1 MLPQYEIKVNLN
13 KNAQGDFPAKK
24 KKKESCN
31 DVLCITDKNEGIIY
45 HMSAL

>member
-24 KKKESCN
+24 KKKSHVMMFCASP
-31 DVLCITDKNEGIIY
+31 DKNEGIIY